1 MPYATKK
8 LASCNR
14 ERQGQTDRMRGVA
27 AATNDAGQIQAQGA
41 MRIHIVH
48 RDVPRPLPENCLM
61 ADVSNPL
68 DIFSQNIS
76 HPIALL
82 RAREPKPQDQ
92 RQSYVSCF
100 GTVGSGARCRP
111 FGAIFS

>member
-14 ERQGQTDRMRGVA
+14 ERRGQTDRMSGMA
-27 AATNDAGQIQAQGA
+27 AATDDTRPTGQIQAQGA

-61 ADVSNPL
+61 LMLV
-68 DIFSQNIS
+68 I
-76 HPIALL
+76 
-82 RAREPKPQDQ
+82 R
-92 RQSYVSCF
+92 
-100 GTVGSGARCRP
+100 
-111 FGAIFS
+111 

>member
-1 MPYATKK
+1 M
-8 LASCNR
+8 S
-14 ERQGQTDRMRGVA
+14 GVA
-27 AATNDAGQIQAQGA
+27 AATNDTGQIQAQGA

-48 RDVPRPLPENCLM
+48 RDRTAPTSRELLD

-92 RQSYVSCF
+92 RQSYVPCF
-100 GTVGSGARCRP
+100 GTVSSGARCRP
-111 FGAIFS
+111 FGAIFN